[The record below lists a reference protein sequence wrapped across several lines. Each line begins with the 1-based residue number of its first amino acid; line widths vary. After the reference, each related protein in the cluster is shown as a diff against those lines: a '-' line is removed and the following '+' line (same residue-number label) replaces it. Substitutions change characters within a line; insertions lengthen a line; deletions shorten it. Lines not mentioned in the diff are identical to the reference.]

1 MSPEMC
7 GGFAVDME
15 TILGVDVT
23 VVEEPFL
30 DYLTERSGTGCWM
43 HAPLCAPEGLDFL
56 RKTFPSSAQQ
66 DGWADKFYG

>member
-1 MSPEMC
+1 MGTWSKFALFKALTWSGLRPLSPEVC

-23 VVEEPFL
+23 VVEEPFM

-43 HAPLCAPEGLDFL
+43 HAPLCASEGLEF
-56 RKTFPSSAQQ
+56 
-66 DGWADKFYG
+66 